1 MPIQRLP
8 NELIDQIAAG
18 EVVERPAS
26 VVKELVENAL
36 DAGAEHIDIDLEQGG
51 IALIRIRDDGRGI
64 AAHELTL
71 AVERHA
77 TSKIASFE
85 DLVAVRTLGFR
96 GEALPSIASVSRMLL
111 RSRTAVAAAAQELR
125 LDGGV
130 LQDQRPAA
138 QASQGTTVEV
148 RELFYNVPARR
159 RFLRTEATELG
170 HVQRLLERLVLS
182 RFDVAF
188 RLRHGA
194 RLLLDAPIATEPEIA
209 AQRIA
214 AVLGRDFPAT
224 AVRVDEEIGPIRLR
238 GWLGAPTA
246 SRAQGDQQY
255 WFVNGRAL
263 RDKLLGNAVRL
274 GYRDVLYHG
283 RHPAYLLYLELP
295 PELVDVNAHPTKME
309 VRFRDSRQTHDAVF
323 RVVQRALAAPAQ
335 MPAQMPAAVLPG
347 APAQASW
354 DLRAPAHGAASLT
367 GSWALARNIAEA
379 AHAQPPAPLAA
390 AAAGPR
396 LGTAIAQLH
405 GVYVLAQTESGL
417 IVVDAHAA
425 HERVLYER
433 YKAAQQQG
441 TLASQHLLE
450 PVTVHLRAADLQ
462 RLLEDRD
469 AWWRA
474 GFEFDE
480 LSPGLLAVRR
490 APALLDAR
498 GIADLLRSVVQ
509 DVATDTDHHLDAA
522 SDRVLATL
530 ACRSAI
536 HANRRLTLAEMD
548 SLLRDLEVTPRA
560 DQCNHGRPTWTQLSL
575 AQLDALFMR
584 GR

>member
-36 DAGAEHIDIDLEQGG
+36 DAAAQRIEIELEQGG

-77 TSKIASFE
+77 TSKIASFD
-85 DLVAVRTLGFR
+85 DLVAVQTLGFR
-96 GEALPSIASVSRMLL
+96 GEALPSIASVSRLVL
-111 RSRTAVAAAAQELR
+111 RSRVADAAAASELR
-125 LDGGV
+125 LEGGV
-130 LQDQRPAA
+130 LLDQRPAA
-138 QASQGTTVEV
+138 QATPGTTVEV
-148 RELFYNVPARR
+148 RDLFYNVPARR

-188 RLRHGA
+188 RLRHGS
-194 RLLLDAPIATEPEIA
+194 RTLLEAPVASTTEVA

-214 AVLGRDFPAT
+214 SVLGTDFSAT
-224 AVRVDEEIGPIRLR
+224 AVRVDEQIGPIRLH

-246 SRAQGDQQY
+246 SRAQSDQQY

-323 RVVQRALAAPAQ
+323 RVVQRALASPVQTPVAAPVRGPAQ
-335 MPAQMPAAVLPG
+335 T
-347 APAQASW
+347 SW
-354 DLRAPAHGAASLT
+354 DMRSSAPQLT
-367 GSWALARNIAEA
+367 GSWALAQSIAETTA
-379 AHAQPPAPLAA
+379 ATVAA
-390 AAAGPR
+390 TATPSSGALR
-396 LGTAIAQLH
+396 LGTALAQLH
-405 GVYVLAQTESGL
+405 GVYILAQAESGL

-433 YKAAQQQG
+433 YKVAQQHG
-441 TLASQHLLE
+441 PLASQHLLE
-450 PVTVHLRAADLQ
+450 PVTVNLREADLQ
-462 RLLEDRD
+462 RLLEDREQ
-469 AWWRA
+469 WLRA

-498 GIADLLRSVVQ
+498 GIGDLLRTVVQ
-509 DVATDTDHHLDAA
+509 DVASDAGHHLDSA
-522 SDRVLATL
+522 SDQVLATL

-536 HANRRLTLAEMD
+536 HANRRLNLAEME
-548 SLLRDLEVTPRA
+548 SLLRDMEVTPRA
-560 DQCNHGRPTWTQLSL
+560 DQCNHGRPTWMQLSL
-575 AQLDALFMR
+575 AQLDALFLR